1 MNGWMG
7 KIIRV
12 NLSDNI
18 VAVEDLDVENAKK
31 FIGGRGYAT
40 KILYDELD
48 PHVDPI
54 SPENKLIF
62 ATGPMTGSGA
72 AAGCRYMVVTKGYL
86 TGAIACSNSGGN
98 FGPELK
104 FAGYDFIIFEGKA
117 KAPVYLLIENDQIEI
132 RSAEFLWGKIIAETV
147 SLTRKELKENLGKTD
162 WEAREF
168 RMACIGPAGENMAHV
183 ASVITDDDRHAARSG
198 VGAVM
203 GSKNLK
209 AVVVKGTRSVR
220 LANPE
225 DFKKV
230 LSKTWAKTKEAKTT
244 GDTFP
249 NFGTPAGVAYFNE
262 CGTLPTYNFQAG
274 AFDGADEISGQ
285 RMKDTIVK
293 NNFGCF
299 SCPIRCG
306 KVTEVTEGDK
316 TYKGMGPEYETLAI
330 MGASCGVDNL
340 NAVAKANYICDA
352 YGFDTISAGGAIACA
367 MEMFEKGYLPEA
379 DIGFT
384 INFGD
389 SEALIKL
396 VQMIA
401 KNEGFGVALAEGG
414 FRLAEKY
421 GHPELFMG
429 VKKLEF
435 PGYEPRGV
443 KGMGLSMA
451 TSNRGA
457 CHLRGSSYWSELLG
471 IPEPSDPLATE
482 GKAEIVKN
490 FQNFASVI
498 DSSGMCIFAF
508 RGIWQAEMVDLLTS
522 VTGFD
527 YNHEEMLKAGE
538 RIWNLERM
546 FNMNAGFTM
555 ADDTLPK
562 RLLEEPAP
570 RGPAKGHVVELAV
583 MLKEYYE
590 LRGWDE
596 NGVPTEAKLKE
607 LGLE

>member
-1 MNGWMG
+1 MG
-7 KIIRV
+7 KIIRID
-12 NLSDNI
+12 LSKERI
-18 VAVEDLDVENAKK
+18 AVEDLDVELAKK
-31 FIGGRGYAT
+31 FIGGRGFAT

-48 PHVDPI
+48 PRVDPI

-62 ATGPMTGSGA
+62 ATGPLTGAGA
-72 AAGCRYMVVTKGYL
+72 VAACRYMVVTKGYL
-86 TGAIACSNSGGN
+86 TGAISCSNSGGN

-117 KAPVYLLIENDQIEI
+117 KEPVYLLIEDDRIEI
-132 RSAEFLWGKIIAETV
+132 RSARFLWGKRIDETV
-147 SLTRKELKENLGKTD
+147 ALIRRELLENLNKTD

-168 RMACIGPAGENMAHV
+168 RVACIGPAGENIV
-183 ASVITDDDRHAARSG
+183 RIASVITDDDRHAARSG

-209 AVVVKGTRSVR
+209 AVAVKGSQSV
-220 LANPE
+220 LLENP
-225 DFKKV
+225 DLFKEV
-230 LSKTWAKTKEAKTT
+230 LLKTWDATRKAKTT

-249 NFGTPAGVAYFNE
+249 TYGTPAAVAYFNE

-274 AFDGADEISGQ
+274 AFDGAENISGQ
-285 RMKDTIVK
+285 RMKETIVK

-306 KVTEVTEGDK
+306 KVTEFTEGDR
-316 TYKGMGPEYETLAI
+316 TWKGMGPEYETLAI
-330 MGASCGVDNL
+330 MGANCGIDDL
-340 NAVAKANYICDA
+340 NAVAKANYICDEQ
-352 YGFDTISAGGAIACA
+352 GFDTISAGGAIACA
-367 MEMFEKGYLPEA
+367 MEMFEKGYIPEE
-379 DIGFT
+379 DIGFKL
-384 INFGD
+384 NFGN
-389 SEALIKL
+389 SEALVKL
-396 VQMIA
+396 VEMIA
-401 KNEGFGVALAEGG
+401 KKEGFGAQLSEGAY
-414 FRLAEKY
+414 RLAEKY
-421 GHPELFMG
+421 GHPEFFMG
-429 VKKLEF
+429 VKKQEF

-443 KGMGLSMA
+443 KGMGLAMA

-457 CHLRGSSYWSELLG
+457 CHLRGSTYWAELVG
-471 IPEPSDPLATE
+471 VPEPCDPLITE
-482 GKAEIVKN
+482 GKAELAKN

-508 RGIWQAEMVDLLTS
+508 RGIWQNEMVALLNS

-527 YNHEEMLKAGE
+527 FNHQEMLKAGE

-546 FNMNAGFTM
+546 FNMKAGFTK

-570 RGPAKGHVVELAV
+570 RGPAKGHVVELAR

-590 LRGWDE
+590 LRGWDK

-607 LGLE
+607 LGLK